1 MHSDPLV
8 ALEHDVAKYIVRT
21 ARNLAEGPVPVPLRA
36 MLVRDLYGREGEP
49 GPAERFGGSSFAL
62 DAQRRDECESD
73 FLRLATLEVL
83 VREGDEAATQEAL
96 TLARAIARRIH
107 EARSEQP

>member
-1 MHSDPLV
+1 MYSDPLL

-21 ARNLAEGPVPVPLRA
+21 ARNLRDGPVPSPLRA

-49 GPAERFGGSSFAL
+49 GPSQRFEENAAAL
-62 DAQRRDECESD
+62 DTQRRDKCASD
-73 FLRLATLEVL
+73 FLRLAELETQ
-83 VREGDEAATQEAL
+83 VRVGDDDATQEAL

-107 EARSEQP
+107 EARSEQS